1 MQAKKSTR
9 KMSSAEMTEKARAVP
24 TVAEIVKAANQ
35 PRVFASG
42 AIRDTEE
49 SKLDFE
55 GFLSPQALEAFAQYM
70 HFHRHMPDGTLRNSD
85 NWQKGIPNDVLMK
98 SAWRHFFALWSAH
111 RHARHTIGSDFLSHA
126 CGLMFNL
133 QAIIQEHIKNEPEA
147 IEWMLS
153 ALAEERTKQ
162 QSPRK
167 A

>member
-24 TVAEIVKAANQ
+24 TVAEIVKAVNQ

-49 SKLDFE
+49 GKLDFE

-85 NWQKGIPNDVLMK
+85 NWQRGIPQDVLMK
-98 SAWRHFFALWSAH
+98 SAWRHFFALWYDFRGVDSSNYRNFLAH
-111 RHARHTIGSDFLSHA
+111 CCGVMFNIQ
-126 CGLMFNL
+126 GLMKDY
-133 QAIIQEHIKNEPEA
+133 ISKNPEA
-147 IEWMLS
+147 IDIMIEIL
-153 ALAEERTKQ
+153 EVE
-162 QSPRK
+162 RK
-167 A
+167 AQQERKA